1 MQSLMVNIDAAK
13 QSLLQNPQYSESASS
28 LNRFLGT
35 ETSNQTR
42 QSFPGLNLQ
51 FPSQQIGYG
60 QQMVQNLNG
69 NDPSNVALSFPFLVY
84 PSTLHLDQSSQQG
97 STASNPLHEHLQL
110 QQMAE
115 NNSMNEQL
123 QLKQML
129 HNMQPNQRF
138 TSNLNT
144 PPQWNNRVSETGI
157 KRKLDQVNVNA
168 FSKKSTEEE
177 QSYQA
182 VSTTSSSGTSV
193 GVLSCTHLAAP
204 FQNHTA
210 TTAAIKLPKENEKAM
225 TEKDPAKKRRNE
237 RNQREQERAQRINQQ
252 IKELRSVLNEANV
265 AYKQNKYSILVN
277 VVDYIKELQS
287 RSLKAEKEH
296 KKLVNTIRLVI
307 DPAKNDGFVHRSD
320 SDIDMGNDTN
330 MLRAKGLDY
339 RLVFE
344 QCKFPLAIA
353 AIDGRFLLC
362 NSQFKAVTGL
372 DTVQIEDKTLFD
384 FISVSETE
392 PFFTAISS
400 LLDER
405 NGKSKKT
412 APQTERSI
420 DHQQNLSEEDEN
432 ISGDSTGDRDSYGSS
447 GGENSGRK
455 SESTVSS
462 ANGSDGSNND
472 TQSQSETPQSVSFWS
487 TSLSRPYE
495 NLKMTVTLTRTRQG
509 KPKFF
514 NCTVSENAERSIC
527 PTNQTQVEED
537 DDALIIQ

>member
-1 MQSLMVNIDAAK
+1 MVNIDSAK
-13 QSLLQNPQYSESASS
+13 QSLLQNPQYSQGASS
-28 LNRFLGT
+28 LNRLLGT
-35 ETSNQTR
+35 ESANQTL

-69 NDPSNVALSFPFLVY
+69 NDPSNVALSFPFHFNT
-84 PSTLHLDQSSQQG
+84 SALHLDQSSQQG

-110 QQMAE
+110 KKITE

-138 TSNLNT
+138 TSSMNL
-144 PPQWNNRVSETGI
+144 PPQWNNIVSETGI
-157 KRKLDQVNVNA
+157 KRKLDQANVNA
-168 FSKKSTEEE
+168 FSKKTTEEE
-177 QSYQA
+177 RSYQA

-193 GVLSCTHLAAP
+193 GVLSCAHLSAP
-204 FQNHTA
+204 LQNHVA
-210 TTAAIKLPKENEKAM
+210 ATAAIKLPKENEKAM
-225 TEKDPAKKRRNE
+225 VEKDPAKKRRNE
-237 RNQREQERAQRINQQ
+237 RNLREQERAQRINQQ
-252 IKELRSVLNEANV
+252 IKELRTVLNEANV

-307 DPAKNDGFVHRSD
+307 DPANNDGFVHRYD

-362 NSQFKAVTGL
+362 NSHFKAVTGL
-372 DTVQIEDKTLFD
+372 DTYQIEDKTLFD
-384 FISVSETE
+384 FISGSERE
-392 PFFTAISS
+392 SFFTAISS

-405 NGKSKKT
+405 NGKRKKV
-412 APQTERSI
+412 APPIERSI
-420 DHQQNLSEEDEN
+420 DHQQNLSGVDEN
-432 ISGDSTGDRDSYGSS
+432 ISGDSTGDRESYGSS

-462 ANGSDGSNND
+462 ANGSDGNNKD

-487 TSLSRPYE
+487 TSLSGPYE
-495 NLKMTVTLTRTRQG
+495 N
-509 KPKFF
+509 
-514 NCTVSENAERSIC
+514 VSAVFRFSNI
-527 PTNQTQVEED
+527 
-537 DDALIIQ
+537 